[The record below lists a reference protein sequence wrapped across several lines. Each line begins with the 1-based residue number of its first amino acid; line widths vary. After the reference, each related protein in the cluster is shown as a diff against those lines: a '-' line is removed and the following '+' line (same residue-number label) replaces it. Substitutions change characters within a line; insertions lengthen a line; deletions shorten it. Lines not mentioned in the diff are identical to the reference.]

1 MVALVIERL
10 RALCFRGALDAAA
23 IRKALTRLLAAGR
36 LDDARGL
43 ALGARPALA
52 IGPALALLDPEL
64 PDDERIGALDE
75 RLLDLTELSLRR
87 LPTLRVLA
95 SVASALGFIGGAI
108 EIHWVFAGEH
118 GLMRL
123 QAGLV
128 ESIGLSR
135 AFLSIALGIATSGF
149 ALGSWMVLRKHAR
162 DRIADGR
169 RLLGSVEDAFERVE
183 SGPSTRLDLPPEP
196 VIPSRRRK
204 SQDGDGT

>member
-1 MVALVIERL
+1 VVALVIERL
-10 RALCFRGALDAAA
+10 RALCFRGALDAPA
-23 IRKALTRLLAAGR
+23 IRKALTGLLAAGR

-52 IGPALALLDPEL
+52 IEPALALLDPEL
-64 PDDERIGALDE
+64 PDDPDDERIGALDE
-75 RLLDLTELSLRR
+75 RLLDLTELSLKR

-169 RLLGSVEDAFERVE
+169 RLLGSVEDAFERME
-183 SGPSTRLDLPPEP
+183 NRT
-196 VIPSRRRK
+196 
-204 SQDGDGT
+204 